1 MSGGRTTN
9 EKKKKKSSAG
19 RMEFEAA
26 LELFRHPLS
35 KNDRIHTTVVCDG
48 DCRTYLTLCEDE
60 TYGFMCLTKKDQV

>member
-1 MSGGRTTN
+1 
-9 EKKKKKSSAG
+9 
-19 RMEFEAA
+19 MEFEAA